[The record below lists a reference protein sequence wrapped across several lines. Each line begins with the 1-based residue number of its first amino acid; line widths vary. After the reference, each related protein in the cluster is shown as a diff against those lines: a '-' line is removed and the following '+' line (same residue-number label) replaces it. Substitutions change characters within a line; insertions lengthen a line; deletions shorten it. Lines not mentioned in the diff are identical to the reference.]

1 LTNNENETPDNSSTR
16 LSNSKASSST
26 GSEVPPDPTSDE
38 LKVETVE
45 IDDEQTIAD
54 QTLKNEEHVE
64 ETSSSSDDED
74 RLV

>member
-1 LTNNENETPDNSSTR
+1 
-16 LSNSKASSST
+16 
-26 GSEVPPDPTSDE
+26 VPPDPTSDE